1 MNTIRNSR
9 ASVAA
14 RHGISES
21 AQERLADGRSLLER
35 TSTAERV
42 AEIVRNTIVD
52 GTFPPGARLSEPE
65 ICAAIGVSRN
75 TLREAFRHLAKDRLV
90 THELNRGVFVR
101 VPTLEDVAELY
112 RCRRII
118 ECASVRGFN
127 GDAGSLQPIRDSLT
141 LATEKHEAGDWTA
154 VGTAD
159 IHFHRAVTALAGSSR
174 IDELMERV
182 WAELRLVFLAMGDPQ
197 PFHAPYLAR
206 NRVIAE
212 LLDAGDVAAAERM
225 LFDYLVDAEQEISA
239 AYEQSLAALTN

>member
-1 MNTIRNSR
+1 MNTRRNSG
-9 ASVAA
+9 ASAA
-14 RHGISES
+14 VRHGISES
-21 AQERLADGRSLLER
+21 AQARLADGRSLLER

-65 ICAAIGVSRN
+65 ICSAIGVSRN
-75 TLREAFRHLAKDRLV
+75 TLREAFRYLAKDRLV

-112 RCRRII
+112 RCRRIV
-118 ECASVRGFN
+118 ECAAVRGFS
-127 GDAGSLQPIRDSLT
+127 GDKDALQPVHDA
-141 LATEKHEAGDWTA
+141 LALAAEKHEAGDWTA

-182 WAELRLVFLAMGDPQ
+182 WAELRLVFLAMGDPH
-197 PFHAPYLAR
+197 PFHAPYLDR
-206 NRVIAE
+206 NRAIAAI
-212 LLDAGDVAAAERM
+212 LDSGDATEAERA

-239 AYEQSLAALTN
+239 AYEHSLVSFTN